1 MLHDKPVRVQ
11 FFFALQLGLLVDVG
25 EALVLFLDAAELG
38 AASLGS
44 FSEGGL
50 GVRECDHQVIQVLLR
65 KTMTVSALLDAR
77 FVSLAGLEAH
87 QYLVVAEVASR
98 VEREVLVPVFVRQ
111 TERHLALED
120 QVELTEV
127 FQALDDRLVGDENTA
142 VEHRNEEGQE
152 LSASFADRALIV
164 LISEHVI
171 EVANHW
177 LEQLLDQLVP
187 QARLELHQEL
197 VTVDELLVV
206 VRQRLLNV
214 HLDFIVKDLRE

>member
-1 MLHDKPVRVQ
+1 M
-11 FFFALQLGLLVDVG
+11 
-25 EALVLFLDAAELG
+25 
-38 AASLGS
+38 
-44 FSEGGL
+44 
-50 GVRECDHQVIQVLLR
+50 
-65 KTMTVSALLDAR
+65 
-77 FVSLAGLEAH
+77 
-87 QYLVVAEVASR
+87 
-98 VEREVLVPVFVRQ
+98 
-111 TERHLALED
+111 
-120 QVELTEV
+120 
-127 FQALDDRLVGDENTA
+127 FQALDDRLVGNENTA
-142 VEHRNEEGQE
+142 VEHRNEKGQE